1 MKYIKKEMCSI
12 MILNFNNNYILFRVS
27 SVLNKNVQS
36 YGKMYM
42 FDNCNETCWNSDAV
56 GNQIFL

>member
-1 MKYIKKEMCSI
+1 
-12 MILNFNNNYILFRVS
+12 
-27 SVLNKNVQS
+27 VLNKNVQS